1 MIMDK
6 ENVMKQYVIAI
17 YEGLLKIGQ
26 KIEYDAKI
34 AGYIADWYQSQGYE
48 TQVFEYELW
57 LWIPQR

>member
-1 MIMDK
+1 VIK
-6 ENVMKQYVIAI
+6 ENMMKQYVIAI

-48 TQVFEYELW
+48 TQVFEYEVN
-57 LWIPQR
+57 